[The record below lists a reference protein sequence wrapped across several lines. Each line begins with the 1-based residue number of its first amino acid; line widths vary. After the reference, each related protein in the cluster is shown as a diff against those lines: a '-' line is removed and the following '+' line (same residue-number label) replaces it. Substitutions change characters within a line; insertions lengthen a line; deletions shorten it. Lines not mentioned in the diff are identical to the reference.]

1 MFSLLLLLL
10 ILIVLTFIT
19 TANDYSTAV
28 LKNTTANE
36 ESRPYNGEGNSK
48 LFASRGARKTP
59 YTRVDSGV
67 NAPAGYVGADVADW
81 VKRLEAKQISS
92 RLLSNI
98 VSAQPTKVQ
107 QECTTGAC
115 INSFFTTF
123 AQFCYLD
130 MTHSTGSTEKWNLP
144 IPKDGLL
151 DNAGTQTSS
160 FTRSKYE
167 GGSTEVRRQINSN
180 THFLDA
186 EAVYGYN
193 DVYATAIRAG
203 TGGLLKTSKWGGV
216 AQYSEAIHATLSGA
230 GSPGMANVCPRA
242 DKSELYLSGSRRMNS
257 LPQLVV
263 LHTLFLREHN
273 RRADRLAKS
282 HSDWTDE
289 QLYQKARTWV
299 VALIQAIFYEEY
311 LPLLLGKKLP
321 AYNKYD
327 STIDPAVDIFA
338 GTVAMRYGHSEIPS
352 VYGGNGAP
360 VLRDSWFHPQDYV
373 HSNESFVNILN
384 AMLESKQEA
393 IDPYVVDDVR
403 QYTFSCDGQPSKDLA
418 MSNIQR
424 GRDNG
429 LPSYNEARRM
439 YGLMPYSS
447 ISDMKATD
455 EVKSR
460 LTTAYGKDG
469 INDVDPWLGAL
480 SEEIEALSSVG
491 PLITAALKKQFTRTR
506 DGDRFWYENMMSPE
520 EIKEV
525 KGYKMLD
532 VIANNAGQ
540 QLGACKSS
548 PWVDTSHESCS
559 SSESESNMIIA
570 NKSPYVAMSWHV
582 VSQTPGSEQLKF
594 TFEFEVTGTMGWMAM
609 AISKEGGMTL
619 ADMFI
624 VKMMAPGVESISL
637 HDYYS
642 VEFVAPI
649 EDQVNN
655 LELVSKAFENGRVK
669 VVFHRNGNTLDDKD
683 YVIEKA
689 SAVQVGFAW
698 SEDNLGGET
707 TMPYYHGMKRK
718 SNGQINFFSGQAD
731 DQDTL
736 KIIHGMIMS
745 VMWMINITL
754 GVITARYRAESRAW
768 FGIHVALQ
776 AMGTMLTFPMY
787 ILAHWNFVM
796 VTGASWH
803 SIIGNIIVWSCVLQ
817 AMLGVHMSLLF
828 EYRVQKSLEKLDEDP
843 SCIAKLKYRWFAY
856 LSEKILEPTCR
867 THCCCCFS
875 CCCRKAPPD
884 AISDKSDH
892 AVDQQIELT
901 NIKYAAN
908 PMTKNG
914 QQLAK
919 RNPAI
924 QVPKVVK
931 VRREIYVHYLHKFY
945 GKTLLLMAYVQVGLG
960 LYTYGTFDEYLN
972 EGKIPTGNKF
982 IMCLLF
988 GVWYLMV
995 IFIFVYKEIMFRCG
1009 FAEFTSLDFADY
1021 LLDRLIE
1028 CVGACVRCQCCRKK
1042 KEGET
1047 DEHQSSAFSRQ
1058 GSTLSVVSV
1067 TASSK
1072 GSEDN
1077 PRNFCLHFAKK
1088 IREEA
1093 ACSEVSFP
1101 KLYRKYLAAFVEEIC
1116 HLPSSFMPLLKHSGI
1131 SSIAEVAFVT
1141 SENDLAKYLKVKPT
1155 KAQAMIRRARRILS
1169 YISGV
1174 HLKEREE
1181 EVNEQL
1187 SSVDSVPDPKMY
1199 LDGRGLKAV
1208 STGPVRWARKKRP
1221 AGHHDEH
1228 NHFGVNPAG
1237 MVSLKE
1243 ATEDVAEDVVED
1255 VAEDVAKDVTKDVAK
1270 DATDDV
1276 AAVAASNVV
1285 AEEKVQKNTSEWND
1299 EQDGA
1304 TRMRAM
1310 TEPVD
1315 FISEPSDDGELS
1327 DNSDIS
1333 SSVLRKRN
1341 SINRFFKPSEAR
1353 STSPR
1358 HMESERFFEESDDS
1372 DDRKAKVERQPTSDT
1387 IEV

>member
-1 MFSLLLLLL
+1 MFPLLLV
-10 ILIVLTFIT
+10 ILIVLSTVSGS
-19 TANDYSTAV
+19 DYSTSV
-28 LKNTTANE
+28 LTNTTANE
-36 ESRPYNGEGNSK
+36 ECRPYNGEGNSK
-48 LFASRGARKTP
+48 LVASRGARETP

-67 NAPAGYVGADVADW
+67 NAPSGYVGAAVADW
-81 VKRLEAKQISS
+81 VKRLEAKNISS

-98 VSAQPTKVQ
+98 VSAQPAKVQ
-107 QECTTGAC
+107 QECAVGAC
-115 INSFFTTF
+115 FNSFYTTF

-130 MTHSTGSTEKWNLP
+130 MTHSTGSSEKWNLP

-151 DNAGTQTSS
+151 DRAGTQTSS

-167 GGSTEVRRQINSN
+167 GGSTDVRKQINSN
-180 THFLDA
+180 THFLDG

-193 DVYATAIRAG
+193 DAYATAIRAG

-216 AQYSEAIHATLSGA
+216 APYSEAIHATLSAA
-230 GSPGMANVCPRA
+230 GSPGMANACTRA

-263 LHTLFLREHN
+263 VHTLFLREHN
-273 RRADRLAKS
+273 RRAGRLAKA

-311 LPLLLGKKLP
+311 LPLLLNKKLP
-321 AYNKYD
+321 AYDKYD

-373 HSNESFVNILN
+373 HSNESFVNILT

-403 QYTFSCDGQPSKDLA
+403 QYTFSCDGQPRKDLA

-439 YGLMPYSS
+439 YGLLPYSS

-460 LTTAYGKDG
+460 LTTAYGEDG
-469 INDVDPWLGAL
+469 VNDIDPWLGAL
-480 SEEIEALSSVG
+480 SEEITGASSVG

-506 DGDRFWYENMMSPE
+506 DGDRFWYENMMSPA

-525 KGYKMLD
+525 KHYKMSD

-540 QLGACKSS
+540 QLSDCKSS
-548 PWVDTSHESCS
+548 PWVDTSHESCI
-559 SSESESNMIIA
+559 SSESESNIIVA
-570 NKSPYVAMSWHV
+570 NKSPYVAMSWQV
-582 VSQTPGSEQLKF
+582 VSQTPGSEQVTF

-609 AISKEGGMTL
+609 AISKEGGMTE

-642 VEFVAPI
+642 IGFVKPV

-655 LELVSKAFENGRVK
+655 LELVSKTFNNGRVK
-669 VVFHRNGNTLDDKD
+669 VVFHRNGNTLDDKAD
-683 YVIEKA
+683 HVIDKA
-689 SAVQVGFAW
+689 TTWQVGFAW
-698 SEDNLGGET
+698 SDDNLGGET

-718 SNGQINFFSGQAD
+718 SYGQINFFSGQVD
-731 DQDTL
+731 NQDTL

-754 GVITARYRAESRAW
+754 GVVTARYRAESRAW

-787 ILAHWNFVM
+787 ILAHWNFVIT
-796 VTGASWH
+796 TGASWH
-803 SIIGNIIVWSCVLQ
+803 SIIGNIIVWSCVFQ

-828 EYRVQKSLEKLDEDP
+828 EYRVQKSMEKLEKDP

-856 LSEKILEPTCR
+856 LSEKIIEPTCR

-875 CCCRKAPPD
+875 CCYRKAPSD
-884 AISDKSDH
+884 AVSE
-892 AVDQQIELT
+892 QQIELT

-908 PMTKNG
+908 PMSKNG
-914 QQLAK
+914 QLAK

-924 QVPKVVK
+924 QVSKVVK

-972 EGKIPTGNKF
+972 EGKTPTGNKF

-988 GVWYLMV
+988 AGWYFMV
-995 IFIFVYKEIMFRCG
+995 IFLFVYKELMFRCG
-1009 FAEFTSLDFADY
+1009 FATFTSLDFADY

-1028 CVGACVRCQCCRKK
+1028 CVGACVTCRCCRKN

-1047 DEHQSSAFSRQ
+1047 AEHPSSALSRHD
-1058 GSTLSVVSV
+1058 SILSAVSV

-1077 PRNFCLHFAKK
+1077 PRNFCLHLAKK

-1093 ACSEVSFP
+1093 AYSEISLP
-1101 KLYRKYLAAFVEEIC
+1101 KLYRKHLAVFVQEIC
-1116 HLPSSFMPLLKHSGI
+1116 HLPLSFMPLLKHSGI
-1131 SSIAEVAFVT
+1131 SSIAEIAFVT
-1141 SENDLAKYLKVKPT
+1141 SEEDLVKYLKVKPV
-1155 KAQAMIRRARRILS
+1155 KAQAIIRRARRVLR
-1169 YISGV
+1169 YISGF
-1174 HLKEREE
+1174 HTEE
-1181 EVNEQL
+1181 EPN
-1187 SSVDSVPDPKMY
+1187 MY
-1199 LDGRGLKAV
+1199 LEGRSVQEV
-1208 STGPVRWARKKRP
+1208 SEGPVRWQRKKRP
-1221 AGHHDEH
+1221 SGHH
-1228 NHFGVNPAG
+1228 NFKVR

-1243 ATEDVAEDVVED
+1243 TAGEATS
-1255 VAEDVAKDVTKDVAK
+1255 
-1270 DATDDV
+1270 DV
-1276 AAVAASNVV
+1276 AAVAASTVV
-1285 AEEKVQKNTSEWND
+1285 TEEKEQKKTNKRTD
-1299 EQDGA
+1299 EQDVGS
-1304 TRMRAM
+1304 TLLRKRNSDNPLL

-1315 FISEPSDDGELS
+1315 FISEPSDDDELN
-1327 DNSDIS
+1327 DDSDIG

-1341 SINRFFKPSEAR
+1341 SINRFFHSR
-1353 STSPR
+1353 STSR
-1358 HMESERFFEESDDS
+1358 HMESERYFEEADDS
-1372 DDRKAKVERQPTSDT
+1372 KTRRDRTRSHDAMHPVT